1 MTTMLRCHGAVE
13 GVTGSCYELKDDA
26 LGVHLL
32 IDCGMFQGEPTREG
46 RNAGPLPF
54 DARSLT
60 HVVLTHAHLD
70 HCGMLP
76 RLYQKGYR
84 GSVIATKE
92 TAALATAVLLD
103 AAKIGAPY
111 DKEDIARIRWHE
123 PSKAVF
129 GNYCPIAN
137 DVFLRFYR
145 TSHIIGAVSV
155 SVVLGQP
162 GGDQTSITFSGDV
175 GVNAD
180 GAEQLPLLGYRMSPE
195 KTDWLVVESTYGATV
210 RPPLTLL
217 DRLRG
222 LKEAIDEALFVRGG
236 PVLMPAFALGRTQEL
251 ICDLTLLFAA
261 LPGRY
266 AKIPVYVDGRLNVTA
281 GRILAEHIGRTY
293 TAGRNTKTRNAWLG
307 AGFFRA
313 VGLDK
318 DDPDDMDVIID
329 CLKETFRPES
339 GPALRSRRKG
349 VLANWRCI
357 TQPPPNG
364 AGVTG
369 PAIVIAGAGMCDAG
383 PIQRHLADHADDPK
397 ATILFSGYCG
407 PGTVGGALLQLGALP
422 EAERR
427 RSRQPFVFAS
437 PTARGGE
444 RVLEGR
450 HIAARIAR
458 LQGYSAHADQAGIL
472 DWMWSGKPTGPDPLP
487 EPARRCIASKVLVSH
502 GEIDQRRALRDAIA
516 EKAAA
521 RGEKVEVIIPREAD
535 GWRPLR

>member
-1 MTTMLRCHGAVE
+1 MTAMLRCHGAVE

-32 IDCGMFQGEPTREG
+32 IDCGMFQGEPTRESRNVG
-46 RNAGPLPF
+46 RLPF

-60 HVVLTHAHLD
+60 HVILTHAHVD

-76 RLYQKGYR
+76 RLYQNGYR
-84 GSVIATKE
+84 GSVYATRE
-92 TAALATAVLLD
+92 TAALANAVLLD

-111 DKEDIARIRWHE
+111 GKADIEKIRWYE
-123 PSKAVF
+123 PSKAIF

-145 TSHIIGAVSV
+145 TSHILGAVSV
-155 SVVLGQP
+155 SVVFGKP
-162 GGDQTSITFSGDV
+162 GGHQTSITFSGDV

-222 LKEAIDEALFVRGG
+222 LKDAIDEALFVRGG

-251 ICDLTLLFAA
+251 ICDLSLLFAA
-261 LPGRY
+261 MPARY
-266 AKIPVYVDGRLNVTA
+266 AKIPVYVDGNLN
-281 GRILAEHIGRTY
+281 RIASRVLAEHIGRTY

-329 CLKETFRPES
+329 CLKETFRPEHA
-339 GPALRSRRKG
+339 PALRARRKG
-349 VLANWRCI
+349 VLAHWRCI
-357 TQPPPNG
+357 TQPLQIG
-364 AGVTG
+364 ATVNG

-383 PIQRHLADHADDPK
+383 PIQRHLADHADDPN

-427 RSRQPFVFAS
+427 RSRQPFVFARS
-437 PTARGGE
+437 SAQRDE

-450 HIAARIAR
+450 HIAARIVR
-458 LQGYSAHADQAGIL
+458 LQGYSAHADQAGLL

-502 GEIDQRRALRDAIA
+502 GELNQRRALKDAIVA
-516 EKAAA
+516 KAAA
-521 RGEKVEVIIPREAD
+521 RGESVEVIIPREAD